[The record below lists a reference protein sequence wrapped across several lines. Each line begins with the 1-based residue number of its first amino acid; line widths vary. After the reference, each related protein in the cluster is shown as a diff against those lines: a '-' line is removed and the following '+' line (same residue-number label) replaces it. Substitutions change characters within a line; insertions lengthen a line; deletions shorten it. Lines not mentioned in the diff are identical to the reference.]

1 MTGKLSLESLKKDI
15 TSLLSAKPKKRA
27 TTKKSTTKKT
37 TKKSAPKKTT
47 KKTTKRKK
55 STKQRG
61 G

>member
-15 TSLLSAKPKKRA
+15 TSLLSAKPKKRS
-27 TTKKSTTKKT
+27 TTKKST

-47 KKTTKRKK
+47 KRKK
-55 STKQRG
+55 SAKQRG